1 MDKARLAPAGA
12 WITSSSFRQTEH
24 DFEICNC
31 ILIGRLLDDQWLRAR
46 GSHGANEQ
54 IFGAIQQN
62 LKTTRS
68 DYQPGNCAQQQE
80 KESEDRYC
88 CNVIGGLDGRID

>member
-1 MDKARLAPAGA
+1 M
-12 WITSSSFRQTEH
+12 I
-24 DFEICNC
+24 
-31 ILIGRLLDDQWLRAR
+31 
-46 GSHGANEQ
+46 GANEQ

-88 CNVIGGLDGRID
+88 CNAIGGLDGRID